1 MRRAAPLL
9 IALGM
14 LLLVVGGLGLAGDRP
29 PVAAQEDALRARLE
43 ALGIT
48 PLSPPPEFPP
58 ALVELGQALF
68 FDKLLS
74 GNRDIACATCHHP
87 LLATGDGRSLPLGT
101 GQTGLGPAR
110 VHAPGRMFIA
120 RNAPDLFNRG
130 DPAWRVMFW
139 DGRVLVR
146 GDGTTVTP
154 AKDAL
159 PAGLDGLLAVQ
170 ALFPVAAIEEMRG
183 LAGDVDVLGQENE
196 LALYD
201 EYDFTGIWAALMA
214 RVRAVPGY
222 VDLLAAA
229 YPDVRPEDYAIQHV
243 ANALAAF
250 QASAFAFT
258 DSPWQ
263 RYLHGED
270 GALSEQARTG
280 ATLFFGEAGCWRCH
294 SGPLLTDQRFH
305 NVAAPQLGT
314 GKREEAPHDFGRGRV
329 THDPAE
335 RYAFRTPS
343 LHEVTLTGP
352 WFHNGAYTTLEAAV
366 RHMIAP
372 VESLRAYDGA
382 GLIAELR
389 ANLWD
394 DPDTLAAVLSTLD
407 PLAGSPVPLAE
418 ADVDLLLA
426 FLETL
431 ADPAAADLAHL
442 IPESVPSGLPVED

>member
-1 MRRAAPLL
+1 MRRPGGLFAL
-9 IALGM
+9 IG
-14 LLLVVGGLGLAGDRP
+14 LLLLAGGLWLAGNRP

-48 PLSPPPEFPP
+48 PLSPPPDYPP
-58 ALVELGQALF
+58 ALVELGRALF

-87 LLATGDGRSLPLGT
+87 RLATGDGRSLPLGT

-130 DPAWRVMFW
+130 DPAWRVAFW

-146 GDGTTVTP
+146 GDGTTVSP
-154 AKDAL
+154 AGDAL
-159 PAGLDGLLAVQ
+159 PAGLDGLLAAQ

-201 EYDFTGIWAALMA
+201 EYDFGGIWAALMA
-214 RVRAVPGY
+214 RVRGVPGY

-229 YPDVRPEDYAIQHV
+229 YPDVPAENYAIQHV

-263 RYLHGED
+263 RYLHGNED
-270 GALSEQARTG
+270 ALSDEARTG
-280 ATLFFGEAGCWRCH
+280 AALFFGEAGCWRCH
-294 SGPLLTDQRFH
+294 GGPLLTDQRFH

-314 GKREEAPHDFGRGRV
+314 GKREEAPFDFGRGRV

-335 RYAFRTPS
+335 RYTFRTPS
-343 LHEVTLTGP
+343 LHLVTLTGP
-352 WFHNGAYTTLEAAV
+352 WFHNGAYTSLREAV

-372 VESLRAYDGA
+372 VDCLATYDGA
-382 GLIAELR
+382 GLIPELR

-394 DPDTLAAVLSTLD
+394 DPDTLAAVLATFD
-407 PLAGSPVPLAE
+407 PLAGSPVALTE
-418 ADVDLLLA
+418 ADIDSLLA

-431 ADPAAADLAHL
+431 TDPAATDLAHL